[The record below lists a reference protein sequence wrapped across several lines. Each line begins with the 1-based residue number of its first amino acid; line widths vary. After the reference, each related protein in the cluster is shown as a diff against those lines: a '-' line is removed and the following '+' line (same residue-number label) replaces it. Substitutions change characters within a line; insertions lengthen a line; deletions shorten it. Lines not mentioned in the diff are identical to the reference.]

1 MGSECLEKYEVYSYT
16 KLLEAYKIAKYFG
29 IGEFRSEN
37 AEFMSDG
44 SFIDETTEVYERF
57 CKYLR
62 CHENCELLN
71 PVDEQNLLREIE
83 LMDEG
88 RLRRALRNHPK
99 TNLMST
105 TPS

>member
-1 MGSECLEKYEVYSYT
+1 MLEKSEVYSYP
-16 KLLEAYKIAKYFG
+16 KLLEAERIAKYFG
-29 IGEFRSEN
+29 VGEFKSEN
-37 AEFMSDG
+37 AECMSDG
-44 SFIDETTEVYERF
+44 SFIDETSKKVYERF
-57 CKYLR
+57 GKYLR
-62 CHENCELLN
+62 CHEHCELLN

-105 TPS
+105 KPS